1 MMPTEELHFRTVLR
15 AAQDQADAMLAC
27 GGAPKP
33 TALLMRM
40 AEGAQIEE
48 AALVDL
54 SDFDEAT
61 LRDFVRT
68 NAERPDVHAIALS
81 KMVSPPLRVEPSD
94 PPGAERPT
102 TALVIHLVAH
112 QREAS
117 VINDIDPVSGR
128 LRRGQFDPRRQSRV
142 FLDPPTDG

>member
-27 GGAPKP
+27 GGAPRP

-54 SDFDEAT
+54 SDYDEAT

-68 NAERPDVHAIALS
+68 NAGRPDVHAIALS
-81 KMVSPPLRVEPSD
+81 QMVSPPRRVEASD
-94 PPGAERPT
+94 PAGTERPA
-102 TALVIHLVAH
+102 TALVIHLIAH
-112 QREAS
+112 QRETS
-117 VINDIDPVSGR
+117 VTNDIDPVTGR
-128 LRRGQFDPRRQSRV
+128 LRRGRFDPRRQSRV
-142 FLDPPTDG
+142 FLDPLTDV